1 MTDVHRAGKTARL
14 TGTAILAALVIVFDY
29 ALKFSGLK
37 IPFPWM
43 PFLKFDFT
51 GVPIVVALLLFG
63 LSSAAT
69 TSVVASLGI
78 VARSGDLIGGAMKG
92 IAELSTVAGM
102 AAGLHLAERISP
114 SREIRMAG
122 ALAVGVATRILV
134 MSAWNL
140 LVLPNFYGVPFNAT
154 IGMLPLLALFNAMQG
169 AMTVVLG
176 YTLHKTYLRRVPTQ
190 DRSVPSLSPRP

>member
-1 MTDVHRAGKTARL
+1 MVKINRTPGTVRL
-14 TGTAILAALVIVFDY
+14 TGTAILAALVIIFDY

-63 LSSAAT
+63 LASAGT

-78 VARSGDLIGGAMKG
+78 IARSGDLIGGAMKG
-92 IAELSTVAGM
+92 MAELSTVAGM
-102 AAGLHLAERISP
+102 AAGLYLTERISS
-114 SREIRMAG
+114 SRVIRMAG

-134 MSAWNL
+134 MSVWNL

-169 AMTVVLG
+169 AMTVALG
-176 YTLHKTYLRRVPTQ
+176 YSLHEAYVRRVPTQ
-190 DRSVPSLSPRP
+190 NRTAPP

>member
-1 MTDVHRAGKTARL
+1 MVKTNRTPGTVRL
-14 TGTAILAALVIVFDY
+14 TGTAILAALVIIFDY

-63 LSSAAT
+63 LASAGT

-78 VARSGDLIGGAMKG
+78 IARSGDLIGGAMKG
-92 IAELSTVAGM
+92 IAELSTVVGM
-102 AAGLHLAERISP
+102 AAGLYLAERISS
-114 SREIRMAG
+114 SRVIRMAG
-122 ALAVGVATRILV
+122 MLAVGVVTRILV
-134 MSAWNL
+134 MSVWNL

-154 IGMLPLLALFNAMQG
+154 IGMLPLLALFNAIQG
-169 AMTVVLG
+169 AMTVALG
-176 YTLHKTYLRRVPTQ
+176 YSLHEAYVRRVPTQ
-190 DRSVPSLSPRP
+190 NRTVPP